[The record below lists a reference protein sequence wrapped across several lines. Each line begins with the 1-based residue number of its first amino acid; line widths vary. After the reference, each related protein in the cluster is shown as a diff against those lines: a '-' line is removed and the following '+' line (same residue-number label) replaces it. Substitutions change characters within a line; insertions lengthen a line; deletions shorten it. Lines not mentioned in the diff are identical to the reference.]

1 MAAGAEPAA
10 PMPVAPLAAVAMP
23 EVAPDLV
30 DFLDDGGSLRYV
42 LFVPS
47 VLHDIQAVC

>member
-1 MAAGAEPAA
+1 VAAGAEPAA
-10 PMPVAPLAAVAMP
+10 SVPVAPLVAAAMP

-30 DFLDDGGSLRYV
+30 DFLDDGGSLRHV

-47 VLHDIQAVC
+47 TLHKQAG